1 MDYAQK
7 PVGELLK
14 ALEFAAR
21 KHSQQ
26 RRKDEDQSP
35 YINHPIQ
42 VAEVLWRVGGVED
55 VDVLVAAILHDT
67 IEDTHTTRDELGEV
81 FSEQVAGI
89 VSEVTDDK
97 KLPKEVR
104 KQLQIEHAASL
115 SREAKLVKLGDK
127 ICNIQDITTHPP
139 AGWPLERKQD
149 YLTWAERVVA
159 GLRGT
164 NPALEAEFDRHL
176 AEGRAKLG

>member
-1 MDYAQK
+1 MEKIEK
-7 PVGELLK
+7 PIGILLR
-14 ALEFAAR
+14 ALEYAAQLHR
-21 KHSQQ
+21 KQ

-42 VAEVLWRVGGVED
+42 VAEILWRIGEVED
-55 VDVLVAAILHDT
+55 TDVLVAAILHDT
-67 IEDTHTTRDELGEV
+67 IEDVGANHDELAKKFNLHIADIVQEV
-81 FSEQVAGI
+81 S
-89 VSEVTDDK
+89 DDK
-97 KLPKEVR
+97 DLPKEVR
-104 KQLQIEHAASL
+104 KQLQIEHAASI

-149 YLTWAERVVA
+149 YLTWAEQVVA